1 MLDPA
6 GSLSDGGRHNI
17 GGAQTSSTAV
27 KQFGNLGKKKS
38 ALYLGEDAR
47 IVREEYGDDSMPGST
62 AMTYTVTTLTKDLF
76 NLIEMDA
83 VLISLTSAIPDIN
96 ALIGTPAMNGTWV
109 DIKSPAPSQ
118 ILGHWLR
125 LHAPDGT
132 QGIRFKSA
140 YDHGYN
146 ICLFFQDARE
156 CTARLIAAAN

>member
-1 MLDPA
+1 
-6 GSLSDGGRHNI
+6 
-17 GGAQTSSTAV
+17 
-27 KQFGNLGKKKS
+27 
-38 ALYLGEDAR
+38 
-47 IVREEYGDDSMPGST
+47 
-62 AMTYTVTTLTKDLF
+62 MTYTVTTLTKDLF

-125 LHAPDGT
+125 LHAPNGT